1 NEYMMVFDEFGSKRK
16 SENGKCA
23 NCNRYNAS
31 PAWCQACDPQKIT
44 QRWTSGNKD
53 VDNCIKEFQLKAT
66 YYEDVIE
73 WIPFNR
79 LDNIQKIGDR
89 FLATWLDGIRCVD
102 GDGQKNEYTQS
113 RMQSYKVELKILGS
127 SQNPLNI
134 LKEVRLLHYIL
145 II

>member
-1 NEYMMVFDEFGSKRK
+1 
-16 SENGKCA
+16 
-23 NCNRYNAS
+23 
-31 PAWCQACDPQKIT
+31 
-44 QRWTSGNKD
+44 
-53 VDNCIKEFQLKAT
+53 
-66 YYEDVIE
+66 VIE

-79 LDNIQKIGDR
+79 LDNIQKIVDG
-89 FLATWLDGIRCVD
+89 FSATWLDGKRCVD

-134 LKEVRLLHYIL
+134 LKEVRLLYYML